1 MSDYGEWDFDAD
13 EQVFNLNVRIPMQI
27 CGDVQSGYR
36 LIDLFMEELKTK
48 LRQRWNSHIQDNRST
63 DE

>member
-36 LIDLFMEELKTK
+36 LIDLFMITWAIIT
-48 LRQRWNSHIQDNRST
+48 QTMGGIHYG
-63 DE
+63 